1 MKVEFKTTFLSDLRK
16 IQNEKVVFLVKEI
29 IDELLL
35 SNDLRKIKNL
45 KKLAGSD
52 NAFRIRI
59 RVRQYRVGLIVEDH
73 IIILVRIL
81 NRKDIYKFFPK

>member
-1 MKVEFKTTFLSDLRK
+1 MKVEFKTSFLSDLRK

-45 KKLAGSD
+45 KNLAGSD
-52 NAFRIRI
+52 NAFRI

>member
-1 MKVEFKTTFLSDLRK
+1 MKVEFKTSFLSDLRK

-52 NAFRIRI
+52 NAFRIR
-59 RVRQYRVGLIVEDH
+59 VRQYRVGQLSK
-73 IIILVRIL
+73 IILL
-81 NRKDIYKFFPK
+81 FWSES